1 MMKIEEILR
10 FLDERQIEY
19 SFQGDE
25 SVEVEGYS
33 SLKNYKKNTFT
44 WAKNEKAYEFGFQGK
59 LLVIA
64 QEGLTVDAEN
74 VIYSRESKLAFFSLI
89 EYVATQASEDSESKE
104 CVGTGTV
111 IGPGVRLGKNVRIG
125 ANCVLQGKIT
135 VGDNTRIWNN
145 VTILNHVS
153 IGEDCE
159 IQSGCVIGHDGFA
172 WNENEAHE
180 KTMIKH
186 FGGIEIEDKVYIGPN
201 CVIDRGEIDNTL
213 IRTGAKID
221 ANCFLAH
228 NVVVGRNVILITGS
242 KLYGSSDIGDN
253 AYIASATVRN
263 QCKVGAG
270 AFVGIGSVVI
280 KDVPEHVVVTGVPAR
295 IMKKGE

>member
-1 MMKIEEILR
+1 MMRIEEILR

-33 SLKNYKKNTFT
+33 SLKNYRKNTFT

-64 QEGLTVDAEN
+64 QEGLMVDAEN
-74 VIYSRESKLAFFSLI
+74 VIYTRESKLAFFSLI
-89 EYVATQASEDSESKE
+89 EYVAMQASGDSESGE

-111 IGPGVRLGKNVRIG
+111 IGPDVRLGKNVRIG

-135 VGDNTRIWNN
+135 VGDNTRIWHN
-145 VTILNHVS
+145 VTILNQVS
-153 IGEDCE
+153 IGKDCE

-213 IRTGAKID
+213 IGAGAKID

-228 NVVVGRNVILITGS
+228 NVIVGRNVILITGC

-270 AFVGIGSVVI
+270 AFVGIGSVAI

>member
-25 SVEVEGYS
+25 NVEVEGYS

-74 VIYSRESKLAFFSLI
+74 VIYTRESKLAFFSLI
-89 EYVATQASEDSESKE
+89 EYVATQASGDSESGE
-104 CVGTGTV
+104 SVGTGTV
-111 IGPGVRLGKNVRIG
+111 IGPDVKLGKNVRIG